1 MTYQE
6 AHDLISKLRKLSL
19 ELETRA
25 HDAMIRHI
33 DYIFYDEELRID
45 DKRAEAIRDAIS
57 DLETALRRFD
67 EFEEAHKE

>member
-6 AHDLISKLRKLSL
+6 AHDLISKLRRLSQ

-25 HDAMIRHI
+25 SDALIRHI
-33 DYIFYDEELRID
+33 DYIFYDEDLRID

-67 EFEEAHKE
+67 EFEETQEE